1 MRKSVGDWMAIFRK
15 STGFGPLRHPKL
27 VPNQLSSIRRYR
39 LCEWRVNMIPHKPLN
54 LISPATRR
62 TANPA
67 HPTRHRFFCH
77 RRHEIISQIQARM
90 PSDGKSR
97 CGPRQPPPP
106 TTTVPHHSPSPSTP
120 ESTPTSSPPTQPFK
134 QARIKL
140 YRERARRNAHLF
152 APNGGGN
159 LFGRSMTYRFAMSCF
174 WAGLAF
180 DELEVSGQGVSRGGG
195 RGRSDLWGWCEIY
208 GGGKGV

>member
-1 MRKSVGDWMAIFRK
+1 MDRSKAHAGEFGMVKTSGEGTGPRKGEMRKSVGDWMAIFRK

-77 RRHEIISQIQARM
+77 RRHEIISPIQARM

-97 CGPRQPPPP
+97 CGPRQHCSVDGPVLSSAKRMKFCCL
-106 TTTVPHHSPSPSTP
+106 TTATAVTAYGH
-120 ESTPTSSPPTQPFK
+120 
-134 QARIKL
+134 
-140 YRERARRNAHLF
+140 
-152 APNGGGN
+152 
-159 LFGRSMTYRFAMSCF
+159 C
-174 WAGLAF
+174 
-180 DELEVSGQGVSRGGG
+180 SRM
-195 RGRSDLWGWCEIY
+195 E
-208 GGGKGV
+208 